1 MNVLKI
7 TLAALGATLVLVATG
22 CGGGTQS
29 VPDGVVAVVDGTEIP
44 ATEVDKLMGYAKNA
58 YESGKQEFPKAGTPE
73 YQSLKQQALAVLVER
88 EELKQSA
95 DDLGIK
101 VTEKDIDDAEKA
113 FIAEKYA
120 GKRADY
126 EKALKAQGFTAAEY
140 RTYFA
145 DSVLKTKLF
154 DALTKDVKVSDEEV
168 LAYYTQNQA
177 NYPDAVDYEK
187 SKVKADRIY
196 SELKSGADFA
206 ELAKK
211 NSEDPGS
218 KDSGGK
224 LTIKRGETVPEF
236 DKVAFSL
243 DVGETSK
250 PVKTQFGYHIIEALG
265 PVENGS
271 RDVRHILIAEKGS
284 SSFDSYK
291 ETIRLQLLQQRKNEE
306 YVAWQE
312 DLLKKYKG
320 KVSYAEGFQAPELPE
335 VPTTATE

>member
-1 MNVLKI
+1 MSVLKI
-7 TLAALGATLVLVATG
+7 TLAGMGAAVALVAAG
-22 CGGGTQS
+22 CGGGSAS
-29 VPDGVVAVVDGTEIP
+29 VPDGVVAVVDGTDIP
-44 ATEVDKLMGYAKNA
+44 TSEVDKLMGYAKNA
-58 YESGKQEFPKAGTPE
+58 YESGNQEFPKAGTPD
-73 YQSLKQQALAVLVER
+73 YQSVKQQALAVLVER
-88 EELKQSA
+88 EELRQTA
-95 DDLGIK
+95 DDLGIA
-101 VTEKDIDDAEKA
+101 VTDKDIDKAEKA
-113 FIAEKYA
+113 FIAEKFA

-126 EKALKAQGFTAAEY
+126 MKALKAQGFTVAEY
-140 RTYFA
+140 RTYFE

-154 DALTKDVKVSDEEV
+154 DELTKDVEVSDEEV

-187 SKVKADRIY
+187 SKVKADRILAQL
-196 SELKSGADFA
+196 ESGASFA

-211 NSEDPGS
+211 NSADPGS

-236 DKVAFSL
+236 DKVAFAL

-250 PVKTQFGYHIIEALG
+250 PVRTQFGYHIIEALS
-265 PVENGS
+265 PVKNGS

-284 SSFDSYK
+284 NSFESYK

-312 DLLKKYKG
+312 DLVKKYDG
-320 KVSYAEGFQAPELPE
+320 KVSYAEGYEAPTLPE